1 MSARDARALIDPH
14 AYADDGPPHELW
26 RRLRAESPLSFV
38 EPEGFQSFWAVTRHD
53 DICTISKQP
62 DLFLNAPGIVIMSD
76 EQLDVRQ
83 TDQGLGAMRVIIEM
97 DPPEHRAY
105 RKVTSASFTP
115 RAVRSLDAVVDQSA
129 RDLVDELAAK
139 AGSDG
144 EGVCDFATDV
154 AVRHPLRVLST
165 ILGLPR
171 EEEPKILELTNQL
184 FGADD
189 PDLQRAGEDRNQAI
203 VELGMELYQMFDRV
217 IQERRA
223 RPTDDLASVLA
234 NATVDGEPMG
244 PMETFGYFLITFT
257 AGHDTT
263 KNALVGGMRAFL
275 DHPGQFERL
284 QRDPTLVES
293 AVEELVRWT
302 TPVNYMVRHAA
313 RDTELKGQKLREG
326 DRLVLFYAS
335 ANRDD
340 AVFDAPYSLRI
351 DRQPNRHLG
360 FGIGEH
366 FCLGANLA
374 RRSQRAL
381 WLELA
386 RRLESAELAG
396 KPEWI
401 HSSFVVGLKHLPMRY
416 RLAGA

>member
-1 MSARDARALIDPH
+1 MDAKEALSLIDPH
-14 AYADDGPPHELW
+14 AYADGGPPHELW
-26 RRLRAESPLSFV
+26 TRLRAESPVELC
-38 EPEGFQSFWAVTRHD
+38 EPEGFQSFFAVTKHE

-62 DLFLNAPGIVIMSD
+62 DLFSNEGGPVIMSD
-76 EQLDVRQ
+76 EQVQMRES
-83 TDQGLGAMRVIIEM
+83 DQGLGAMRVIIEM

-129 RDLVDELAAK
+129 KDLVDELEAK
-139 AGSDG
+139 AGADG
-144 EGVCDFATDV
+144 EGVCDFSNDV
-154 AVRHPLRVLST
+154 AARHPLRVLST
-165 ILGLPR
+165 VLGLPR
-171 EEEPKILELTNQL
+171 EDEPKILELTNQL
-184 FGADD
+184 FGGDD
-189 PDLQRAGEDRNQAI
+189 PELQREGEDRAQATM
-203 VELGMELYQMFDRV
+203 ELGMELYQLFDKV
-217 IQERRA
+217 IQDRRA
-223 RPTDDLASVLA
+223 NPTDDLASVLA
-234 NATVDGEPMG
+234 NGTIDGEPMG
-244 PMETFGYFLITFT
+244 PMETFGYFLISFT

-275 DHPGQFERL
+275 EHPDQL
-284 QRDPTLVES
+284 DKLKRDPTLVES

-302 TPVNYMVRHAA
+302 TPVNYMIRTAT
-313 RDTELKGQKLREG
+313 RDTEVRGVEVREG
-326 DRLVLFYAS
+326 ERVTMFYAS
-335 ANRDD
+335 ANRDES
-340 AVFDAPYSLRI
+340 VFEDPFSLRI

-386 RRLESAELAG
+386 RRIESAELAG
-396 KPEWI
+396 DPEWI

-416 RLAGA
+416 RMAS